1 MLILPILYKPS
12 KTGVTQSCVI
22 SAHNGFVTVA
32 FGQLG
37 GKQQVKDTQCEPK
50 NVGRSNETTQQ
61 QQAELEARAKWEKKQ
76 KEGYSETIQ
85 EKSTVNLPMKIHT
98 YQEHSHKIVF
108 PCFVSPKLNGVNAEY
123 HLLPEPHITS
133 RGGEQYPYVESRDA
147 HVFKV
152 MKHHGVDSIN
162 GEIYIHGQHLQDIQ
176 SAVKKPSSTKLQPTF
191 FAFDLP
197 TFNGAYENRLQK
209 LRSISKDLLS
219 KYQIESI
226 VVGLCRTEDEIYK
239 HHKLFISQGYEGTII
254 RNATGLYEYNTRS
267 YDVLKLKDAQDAE
280 FIIIS
285 HNVDKNEHPVFI
297 CETKEGKQFKV
308 KPKGTDSDRKDI
320 LNNISHYIG
329 QYYTVEFEVYS
340 KDLIPQKPVGIGLR
354 KCDEHGSPLQ

>member
-37 GKQQVKDTQCEPK
+37 GKQQVKDTKCEPK

-85 EKSTVNLPMKIHT
+85 EKSTVNLPMKIHI

-133 RGGEQYPYVESRDA
+133 RGGEQYPYVESRDKL
-147 HVFKV
+147 VFEQ
-152 MKHHGVDSIN
+152 MRQHNILSIN
-162 GEIYIHGQHLQDIQ
+162 GEIYQHGQHLQDIQ
-176 SAVKKPSSTKLQPTF
+176 SAVKKPSAEKLQPIF
-191 FAFDLP
+191 YAFDLP
-197 TFNGAYENRLQK
+197 LEGTKYKDRLLKMMKSFNFSQVAAFEAN
-209 LRSISKDLLS
+209 SH
-219 KYQIESI
+219 
-226 VVGLCRTEDEIYK
+226 DEI
-239 HHKLFISQGYEGTII
+239 HSFHKQFVEAGYEGTII

-354 KCDEHGSPLQ
+354 KCDEHGAPLQ